1 MKYLL
6 LGLALGFGGGLA
18 PGPLMALIIQATLR
32 RGLATGLRIA
42 ASPLLTDGPLIVGCL
57 LFLNALPRSVLPAFS
72 LVGGAYVA
80 WLGLG
85 ALRESGERER
95 EPAGAPVNDLR
106 QGMLTNILS
115 PHPWLFWI
123 VVGGPQLVTA
133 LHRSVGLGVVFVVG
147 IYAALVGTKSALACA
162 VALARTRFD
171 HHLLERAAR
180 GAGVLLIG
188 AGIYLFVQGVSQLA

>member
-85 ALRESGERER
+85 ALRQSQAAEQ
-95 EPAGAPVNDLR
+95 EPGGAPVSDLR
-106 QGMLTNILS
+106 QGMLTTS
-115 PHPWLFWI
+115 
-123 VVGGPQLVTA
+123 
-133 LHRSVGLGVVFVVG
+133 
-147 IYAALVGTKSALACA
+147 SAP
-162 VALARTRFD
+162 TRGSSGSSS
-171 HHLLERAAR
+171 AAR
-180 GAGVLLIG
+180 
-188 AGIYLFVQGVSQLA
+188 SW